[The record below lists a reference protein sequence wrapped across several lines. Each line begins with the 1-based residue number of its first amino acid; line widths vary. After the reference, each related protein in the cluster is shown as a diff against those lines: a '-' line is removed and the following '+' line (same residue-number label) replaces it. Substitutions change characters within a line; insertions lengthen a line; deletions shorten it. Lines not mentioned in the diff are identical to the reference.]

1 MIYEFEYL
9 TQAPVG
15 RDSKCSDYPSR
26 VSVPQQLRVPG
37 APGLASQC
45 RSECARKFLRATSSQ
60 HPFKLAG
67 FLIVSSRLL

>member
-9 TQAPVG
+9 TQSGEIPNAAITHHERAFHSSSVYQEP
-15 RDSKCSDYPSR
+15 PS
-26 VSVPQQLRVPG
+26 VALSVRG
-37 APGLASQC
+37 NF
-45 RSECARKFLRATSSQ
+45 SERKSSQ